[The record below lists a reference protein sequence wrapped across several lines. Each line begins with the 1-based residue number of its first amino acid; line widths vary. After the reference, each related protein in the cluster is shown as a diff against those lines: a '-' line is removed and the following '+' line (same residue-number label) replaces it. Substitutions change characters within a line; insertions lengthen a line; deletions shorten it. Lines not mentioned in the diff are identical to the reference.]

1 MAVQLN
7 KGRAFESLNLTS
19 LMDVVFLLLIFFLV
33 ATRFAEEDKELDV
46 VLPNASE
53 ARPQIQ
59 QAVAIVINIDRN
71 GNMFMR
77 NQQLSP
83 TEVDRALQQ
92 AKANNPT
99 QQTVN
104 IRADKRVEFDSVV
117 QVLNLCRK
125 NQIESYSIDTQQQ

>member
-1 MAVQLN
+1 MAVQIS

-33 ATRFAEEDKELDV
+33 ATQFAEEDEELAV

-53 ARPQIQ
+53 ARPQIEQ
-59 QAVAIVINIDRN
+59 PAAIVINIDKD
-71 GNMFMR
+71 GNYFMR
-77 NQQLSP
+77 HERL
-83 TEVDRALQQ
+83 TAGEVDQALQH
-92 AKANNPT
+92 AKADNPL

-117 QVLNLCRK
+117 QVLNLCKK
-125 NQIESYSIDTQQQ
+125 NQIEDYSIDTEK